1 MSKEIKI
8 PLDIPDVEVLNVEI
22 NEAGDYLITVKS
34 TINGTNCRKCGRP
47 ITQFHGIDYPITLQ
61 HLPILGRKVYIIIA
75 PARYKCPY
83 CSKGTTT
90 TQRLPWYKL
99 RSPYTK
105 AYEEYLLLQLV
116 NSTVQDVSTKE
127 NIGYESIMGVIKRNI
142 VVKVDWGRFK
152 ALDVLGLD
160 EISLT
165 KGHKNYVVI
174 ATARINGKVVL
185 LGVLK
190 NRKKKTVVKFLKQIP
205 KHLQYTIDSV
215 CCDMYEGYINAVNAV
230 FEMPPTIVI
239 DRFHVVQNYRKGAD
253 NFRKKELRR
262 LKKELSEDE
271 YKQLKG
277 AMWAFRKDK
286 DKLKQKELTVL
297 NLLFTYSPLL
307 KLAYDFCN
315 KLTEIFEKDI
325 PKVQAI
331 QEIKHWKECVKKSGL
346 TCFNRFMGTLDKWMD
361 EITNYFE
368 DRFNSGFI
376 EGLNNKIK
384 VIKRRCYGI
393 LNIGH
398 LFQRIHIDLEG
409 YSAFA

>member
-1 MSKEIKI
+1 M
-8 PLDIPDVEVLNVEI
+8 P
-22 NEAGDYLITVKS
+22 
-34 TINGTNCRKCGRP
+34 
-47 ITQFHGIDYPITLQ
+47 
-61 HLPILGRKVYIIIA
+61 
-75 PARYKCPY
+75 
-83 CSKGTTT
+83 
-90 TQRLPWYKL
+90 
-99 RSPYTK
+99 
-105 AYEEYLLLQLV
+105 
-116 NSTVQDVSTKE
+116 E

-142 VVKVDWGRFK
+142 AVKVDWRRFK
-152 ALDVLGLD
+152 TLDVLGLD

-174 ATARINGKVVL
+174 ATARINGKVIL

-215 CCDMYEGYINAVNAV
+215 CCDMYEGYINAINAV
-230 FEMPPTIVI
+230 FEMPPKIVI

-253 NFRKKELRR
+253 NLRKKELRR
-262 LKKELSEDE
+262 LKKELSEND

-297 NLLFTYSPLL
+297 DLLFTYSPLL
-307 KLAYDFCN
+307 KFAYDFCN
-315 KLTEIFEKDI
+315 ELTAIFEKDI
-325 PKVQAI
+325 PKIQAI
-331 QEIKHWKECVKKSGL
+331 KEIKNWKKCVEKSGL
-346 TCFNRFMGTLDKWMD
+346 TCFNRFIGTLYKWMD

-368 DRFNSGFI
+368 DRFNSGFV

-398 LFQRIHIDLEG
+398 LFQRIHLDLDG
-409 YSAFA
+409 YSIFT